1 MIFSREVCLTSKSRM
16 QIYIKAL
23 VDEQQQRVKMALAQI
38 PDEDRRL
45 LALRGYIRFAARI
58 DQRWA
63 MTNEEENEFR
73 QTPDFQTMQT
83 EIRRIRRAFANAND
97 GYTLSANV
105 RARSLNQQTRL
116 WNQNDTVLA
125 LGKALKMLVLKE
137 LSRDLKLY
145 PDVPTKDSIK
155 SFRNWF
161 KQHHNKLNLR
171 ATVRRNHRT
180 KTVKTPSNA
189 TPGLSSHGR
198 IKAIDFVVRRN
209 GRVIAGTSTFQ
220 LRIWNGSDNW
230 NNKLN
235 TAITSVSNNWDGPLR
250 SPNEPWH
257 YTYNS

>member
-1 MIFSREVCLTSKSRM
+1 MFFPLEICLTSKVRM
-16 QIYIKAL
+16 QFYIKAL
-23 VDEQQQRVKMALAQI
+23 VDEQQERVKMALSQI

-63 MTNEEENEFR
+63 MTNAEENEFR
-73 QTPDFQTMQT
+73 QTPDFHTMQT
-83 EIRRIRRAFANAND
+83 EIRRIRRTFENANA

-105 RARSLNQQTRL
+105 RARSLNQQTEL
-116 WNQNDTVLA
+116 WNRNDTVLA
-125 LGKALKMLVLKE
+125 LGKALKMLVTKE
-137 LSRDLKLY
+137 LNRDLKVY
-145 PDVPTKDSIK
+145 PDIPTKASIEN
-155 SFRNWF
+155 FQNWL

-171 ATVRRNHRT
+171 ATVRRNRRT
-180 KTVKTPSNA
+180 KTVRTPSNA

-198 IKAIDFVVRRN
+198 IKAIDFVVKRN

-235 TAITSVSNNWDGPLR
+235 TAITSISDNWDGPLR